1 MSTIA
6 NVYFCCAAKGRK
18 PRPYRLVRS
27 HRRTLSLEIT
37 KELELLVRAPFFTPL
52 SVIDTFVASREAWI
66 AAALERQKNRP
77 QRPELPPEDLAVLKA
92 KAKAVIPQKVA
103 HYAKVMGMTPD
114 HGPYPAAITITAA
127 RTRWGSCSA
136 NNRLSF
142 SCRLMQ
148 YPDAA
153 IDYVVVHELAHIY
166 HKNHGPA
173 FYRCIEQ
180 YLPDYKARRALLK
193 EPPQESKPN

>member
-1 MSTIA
+1 MLPRNKA
-6 NVYFCCAAKGRK
+6 

-27 HRRTLSLEIT
+27 YRRTLSLEIT
-37 KELELLVRAPFFTPL
+37 KDLELLVRAPFFTPL
-52 SVIDTFVASREAWI
+52 SVIDAFVASREDWI
-66 AAALERQKNRP
+66 RKALDRQKNRP
-77 QRPELPPEDLAVLKA
+77 VRPELSPEELQALKTKA
-92 KAKAVIPQKVA
+92 KAILPQKVA
-103 HYAKVMGMTPD
+103 HYAAIMGLTPEK
-114 HGPYPAAITITAA
+114 GLSPAAITITAA
-127 RTRWGSCSA
+127 KTRWGSCSA

-173 FYRCIEQ
+173 FYRCVET

-193 EPPQESKPN
+193 EPPVTPV